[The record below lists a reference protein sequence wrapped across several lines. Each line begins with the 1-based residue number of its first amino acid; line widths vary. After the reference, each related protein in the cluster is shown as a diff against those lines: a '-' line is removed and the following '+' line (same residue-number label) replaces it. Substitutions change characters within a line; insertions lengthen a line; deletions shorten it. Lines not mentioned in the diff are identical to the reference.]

1 MKKRT
6 VIYCNLKELLLNKDI
21 SIRQLSQEINV
32 PFESIRRLH
41 NNDTTRYSKQ
51 ILEKICDYLDVQIE
65 DILKTEKINQE

>member
-1 MKKRT
+1 MKNRT

-21 SIRQLSQEINV
+21 SIRQLSQEINE

-65 DILKTEKINQE
+65 DILKIEKINQE

>member
-1 MKKRT
+1 MKNRT

-21 SIRQLSQEINV
+21 SIRQLSQEINE

-65 DILKTEKINQE
+65 DILKIEKINQD

>member
-21 SIRQLSQEINV
+21 SIRQLSQEINE

-65 DILKTEKINQE
+65 DILKIEKINRD

>member
-1 MKKRT
+1 MKKHT

-21 SIRQLSQEINV
+21 SIRQLSQEINE

-51 ILEKICDYLDVQIE
+51 ILEKICDYLEVQIE
-65 DILKTEKINQE
+65 DILKTEKINKE